1 MFRFYNNASP
11 GTEVGYSKARPES
24 VLASIISLGSK
35 LSEMFRFFNN
45 ASHSTWD
52 LGFLFLILILIL
64 FFYVFYYYSSYLIFL
79 SLMNSLPLNKF
90 IVSE

>member
-11 GTEVGYSKARPES
+11 GTEVGYNKAWPES

-45 ASHSTWD
+45 ASHGTWD
-52 LGFLFLILILIL
+52 LGFLFFIFY
-64 FFYVFYYYSSYLIFL
+64 FF
-79 SLMNSLPLNKF
+79 MCF
-90 IVSE
+90 IITPDI